1 MRTPLSSVWPMHAPP
16 TRMTAAEYFEVS
28 FEGDRMQLVDGVMV
42 LNEPTP
48 EHQLVC
54 TRLLIALSNWANEA
68 PERGLAL
75 MPIDVQMTELDV
87 YGPDLVWFA
96 PGRAKSV
103 PELAGQIPDLVA
115 EVRSPST
122 WRYDV
127 GRKRSVYETGGV
139 PELWLVD
146 TKAEA
151 VLVYRRSAPGVGRFD
166 VALELTDTLN
176 SPLLPGFSLDVKE
189 LFRLAL

>member
-1 MRTPLSSVWPMHAPP
+1 M
-16 TRMTAAEYFEVS
+16 
-28 FEGDRMQLVDGVMV
+28 
-42 LNEPTP
+42 
-48 EHQLVC
+48 
-54 TRLLIALSNWANEA
+54 
-68 PERGLAL
+68 
-75 MPIDVQMTELDV
+75 
-87 YGPDLVWFA
+87 
-96 PGRAKSV
+96 
-103 PELAGQIPDLVA
+103 
-115 EVRSPST
+115 RSPST

-176 SPLLPGFSLDVKE
+176 SPLLPGFSLDLKA

>member
-1 MRTPLSSVWPMHAPP
+1 MHAPP